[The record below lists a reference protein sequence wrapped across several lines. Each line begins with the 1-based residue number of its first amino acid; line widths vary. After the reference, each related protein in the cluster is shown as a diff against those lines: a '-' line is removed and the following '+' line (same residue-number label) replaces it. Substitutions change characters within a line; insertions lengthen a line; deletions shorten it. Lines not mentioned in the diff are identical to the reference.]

1 MKIIIDLQGAQS
13 TGSRN
18 RGIGRY
24 SLSITKAILE
34 IKKEH
39 EVVIVLSS
47 LFLEEINL
55 IRYELKDYI
64 EEKNIRIWSAPSGV
78 TFIEPS
84 HNQHRKN
91 AELIRET
98 FIASLNPDIVLIT
111 SLFEGLIDDA
121 VTSVGLMNYSIP
133 TAVILYDLIPLINSK
148 PYLDNPD
155 VKRWYE
161 EKIEHLKRA
170 DLLLS
175 ISESSKQEAL
185 EYLKFSDNNVVN
197 ISTASDSQFKKIELS
212 ENQKNE
218 VLKKYHFN
226 KEFLMYTGGIDHRKN
241 IEGLIRSYAL
251 LTKSIRSEHQLAIVC
266 SISDDQRLILNSLT
280 KSVGLNENEVI
291 FTGYIPED
299 DLVSLYNL
307 CKAFIFPSWHEG
319 FGLPALEAMN
329 CGAPVIASNRSSL
342 PEVIG
347 LDDALFDS
355 LDDNIMSKKIEQI
368 LTDETFRE
376 KLIEHANFQIEKFS
390 WEQSAKKAIDAL
402 EIFID
407 KHEKRKIDK
416 PINRLKLAYVSP
428 LPPQKSGISDYSAE
442 LLPFL
447 NEYYDIDVIVEQE
460 SISDDWINKNL
471 SVHNTEWFKNN
482 AITYD
487 RILYHFGNSHYHQHM
502 FGLINE
508 YPGIVVL
515 HDFYLGHVIDSMGVL
530 NTELYYSH
538 GYKPFNDQDSELVW
552 NYPTNKR
559 VLDHSKGIIVHSEN
573 SKKLADKWYGD
584 EFSKNW
590 SIIPHLRVSSEKQLK
605 QEVRKKL
612 NISKDAFVVCSFGLL
627 GLSKLNQKLLDA
639 WLASSLSKN
648 KNSYLVFVGENDHG
662 EYGNNL
668 VNIIENSNC
677 SSQIKIT
684 GWADT
689 SIFRDYLSVT
699 DIGVQLRTMSRG
711 ETSGTVLDCMNYG
724 IATIVNSNG
733 SMADLDDETI
743 VKLPD
748 EFTQEELV
756 NALEELYVNDKK
768 RDILGKKAK
777 ETILSNHAPD
787 KCARKYFEFIETF
800 YTNNI
805 NENDA
810 LIDSLI
816 KNNINIDDS
825 NLKQLADCISKN
837 HQYSG
842 EKQLFIDVSSLVKID
857 SKSGIQRVVKSI
869 LKELLENPP
878 AGYRIEPV
886 YSTVEEYGYKYAR
899 NFTYDFLS
907 YPLQDN
913 RENLI
918 DFKQGDIFLGL
929 DLSPIVI
936 SKVEFYKILK
946 SFGVKTYFIIYDILP
961 IIHPEWWTENICE
974 IHTKWLE
981 TVLNIS
987 DSVISIS
994 KAVSYEVK
1002 DWVNKKDIKKNIPLE
1017 YKYFHLGADVKN
1029 SMPSKG
1035 LLNDTNVVLD
1045 KLKSKIS
1052 FLSVGTIEPRK
1063 GHKQTILAFE
1073 KLWSKNIDVN
1083 LVIVG
1088 KLGWLMNDFAS
1099 KVRNHPERNKRLFWL
1114 EGISDEYLEKVYE
1127 TSTCLIAA
1135 SEGEGFGLPLIEAAQ
1150 HKKPIIARDI
1160 PVFKEVAKEFAYYF
1174 ENTNEANVL
1183 CKAIKEWL
1191 ELYKDDK
1198 HPKSQNM
1205 PWLTW
1210 QESTKILLD
1219 KILIP

>member
-111 SLFEGLIDDA
+111 SLFEGLVDDA

-175 ISESSKQEAL
+175 ISESSKQEAIK
-185 EYLKFSDNNVVN
+185 YLKFSDNNVVN

-376 KLIEHANFQIEKFS
+376 KLIEHANIQIEKFS

-487 RILYHFGNSHYHQHM
+487 RILYHFGNSHFHQHM

-508 YPGIVVL
+508 YPGTVVL
-515 HDFYLGHVIDSMGVL
+515 HDFYLGHVIDSMGIL
-530 NTELYYSH
+530 NNELYYSH
-538 GYKPFNDQDSELVW
+538 GYKPLNDEESEFAW

-573 SKKLADKWYGD
+573 SRKLADIWYGD
-584 EFSKNW
+584 EFSKAW
-590 SIIPHLRVSSEKQLK
+590 AVIPLLRIPSKKESKE
-605 QEVRKKL
+605 EIRKKL
-612 NISKDAFVVCSFGLL
+612 NIPSNSLVVASFGLL
-627 GLSKLNQKLLDA
+627 GLTKQNQKLLDA
-639 WLASSLSKN
+639 WLSSSLSKD
-648 KNSYLVFVGENDHG
+648 KNSYLIFIGENDNS
-662 EYGNNL
+662 EYGK
-668 VNIIENSNC
+668 IIENTIKKSNHE
-677 SSQIKIT
+677 SQIKIT
-684 GWADT
+684 GWTDT
-689 SIFRDYLSVT
+689 DLYIDYLNIS
-699 DIGVQLRTMSRG
+699 DIGVQLRTKSRG
-711 ETSGTVLDCMNYG
+711 ETSASVLDCMNYG
-724 IATIVNSNG
+724 LATIVNANG
-733 SMADLDDETI
+733 SMADLDDDTI

-748 EFTQEELV
+748 EFTQEELI
-756 NALEELYVNDKK
+756 NALEELYFNEKK

-787 KCARKYFEFIETF
+787 KCARKYFESIETF
-800 YTNNI
+800 YSNNI

-825 NLKQLADCISKN
+825 NLKQLADCISRN

-1088 KLGWLMNDFAS
+1088 KLGWLMDDFAS

-1219 KILIP
+1219 KILIS

>member
-111 SLFEGLIDDA
+111 SLFEGLVDDA

-197 ISTASDSQFKKIELS
+197 ISTASDSQFKKIDLS

-376 KLIEHANFQIEKFS
+376 KLIEHANIQIEKFS

-508 YPGIVVL
+508 YPGTVVL
-515 HDFYLGHVIDSMGVL
+515 HDFYLGHVIDSMGIL
-530 NTELYYSH
+530 NNELYYSH
-538 GYKPFNDQDSELVW
+538 GYKPLNDEESEFAW

-573 SKKLADKWYGD
+573 SRKLADIWYGD
-584 EFSKNW
+584 EFSKAW
-590 SIIPHLRVSSEKQLK
+590 AVIPLLRIPSKKESKE
-605 QEVRKKL
+605 EIRKKL
-612 NISKDAFVVCSFGLL
+612 NIPSNSLVVASFGLL
-627 GLSKLNQKLLDA
+627 GLTKQNQKLLDA
-639 WLASSLSKN
+639 WLSSSLSKD
-648 KNSYLVFVGENDHG
+648 KNSYLIFIGENDNS
-662 EYGNNL
+662 EYGK
-668 VNIIENSNC
+668 IIENTIKKSNHE
-677 SSQIKIT
+677 SQIKIT
-684 GWADT
+684 GWTDT
-689 SIFRDYLSVT
+689 DLYIDYLNIS
-699 DIGVQLRTMSRG
+699 DIGVQLRTKSRG
-711 ETSGTVLDCMNYG
+711 ETSASVLDCMNYG
-724 IATIVNSNG
+724 LATIVNANG
-733 SMADLDDETI
+733 SMADLDDDTI

-748 EFTQEELV
+748 EFTQEELI
-756 NALEELYVNDKK
+756 NALEELYFNEKK

-787 KCARKYFEFIETF
+787 KCARKYFEFIENF
-800 YTNNI
+800 YSNNI

-825 NLKQLADCISKN
+825 NLKQLADCISRN

-1088 KLGWLMNDFAS
+1088 KLGWLMDDFAS

-1160 PVFKEVAKEFAYYF
+1160 PVFREVAGEFAYYF
-1174 ENTNEANVL
+1174 ENKNEPEVL
-1183 CKAIKEWL
+1183 VEAIKEWL

-1198 HPKSQNM
+1198 HPKSHNI

-1219 KILIP
+1219 KIII

>member
-34 IKKEH
+34 NKKEH

-78 TFIEPS
+78 TFIQPS

-111 SLFEGLIDDA
+111 SLFEGLLDDA
-121 VTSVGLMNYSIP
+121 VTSIGLMNYSVP
-133 TAVILYDLIPLINSK
+133 TAVILYDLIPLINST
-148 PYLDNPD
+148 PYLDNPV
-155 VKRWYE
+155 VKKWYE

-175 ISESSKQEAL
+175 ISASSKQEAH

-218 VLKKYHFN
+218 VLKKYHVN

-251 LTKSIRSEHQLAIVC
+251 LSKSIRSEHQLAIVC
-266 SISDDQRLILNSLT
+266 SISDEQKATLNLLA
-280 KSVGLNENEVI
+280 KSVSLDENEI
-291 FTGYIPED
+291 IYTGYIPED
-299 DLVSLYNL
+299 DLISLYNL

-319 FGLPALEAMN
+319 FGLPVLEAMN

-347 LDDALFDS
+347 LDEALFDS
-355 LDDNIMSKKIEQI
+355 LDDNIMSEKIKQI

-376 KLIEHANFQIEKFS
+376 KLIKHANIQIKKFS
-390 WEQSAKKAIDAL
+390 WEQSAKKAIGAL
-402 EIFID
+402 ETFID
-407 KHEKRKIDK
+407 KNERKKIHK
-416 PINRLKLAYVSP
+416 PVNRLKLAYISP

-460 SISDDWINKNL
+460 SISDDWINVNL
-471 SVHNTEWFKNN
+471 SVHDTEWFKNN
-482 AITYD
+482 ATTYD
-487 RILYHFGNSHYHQHM
+487 RVLYHFGNSHFHQHM
-502 FGLINE
+502 FGLLNE
-508 YPGIVVL
+508 YPGSMVL
-515 HDFYLGHVIDSMGVL
+515 HDFYLGHVIDSKGIL
-530 NTELYYSH
+530 NNELYYSH
-538 GYKPFNDQDSELVW
+538 GYKPFTDKKDEFVW

-584 EFSKNW
+584 KFSKDW
-590 SIIPHLRVSSEKQLK
+590 EVIPLLRIPSKKESKE
-605 QEVRKKL
+605 ETRKKL
-612 NISKDAFVVCSFGLL
+612 IIPSNAFVVASFGLL
-627 GLSKLNQKLLDA
+627 GLTKQNQKLLDA
-639 WLASSLSKN
+639 WLSSSLSKD
-648 KNSYLVFVGENDHG
+648 KNSYLIFVGENDNS
-662 EYGNNL
+662 EYGK
-668 VNIIENSNC
+668 IIENTIKKNNYE
-677 SSQIKIT
+677 SQVKIT
-684 GWADT
+684 GWTDT
-689 SIFRDYLSVT
+689 DLYIDYLNAS
-699 DIGVQLRTMSRG
+699 DIGVQLRTKSRG
-711 ETSGTVLDCMNYG
+711 ETSASVLDCMNYG
-724 IATIVNSNG
+724 LATIVNANG

-743 VKLPD
+743 VKIPD
-748 EFTQEELV
+748 EFTQEELI

-768 RDILGKKAK
+768 RDILGEKAR
-777 ETILSNHAPD
+777 EIILSNHAPD
-787 KCARKYFEFIETF
+787 KCARKYFESIETF
-800 YTNNI
+800 YTDNI
-805 NENDA
+805 NENNG
-810 LIDSLI
+810 LVDSLI
-816 KNNINIDDS
+816 ENNINIDD
-825 NLKQLADCISKN
+825 NDLKQLANSISKN
-837 HQYSG
+837 HQYFG
-842 EKQLFIDVSSLVKID
+842 EKQLFIDVSALVKVD

-878 AGYRIEPV
+878 SGYRIEPV
-886 YSTVEEYGYKYAR
+886 YSRVEDHGYKYAM

-929 DLSPIVI
+929 DLSPVVI
-936 SKVEFYKILK
+936 SKAEYYKVLK
-946 SFGVKTYFIIYDILP
+946 AYGVKTYFIIYDILP

-994 KAVSYEVK
+994 EAVSNEVK
-1002 DWVNKKDIKKNIPLE
+1002 DWVNKNDIKRKRDLKYN
-1017 YKYFHLGADVKN
+1017 YFHLGADIEN
-1029 SMPSKG
+1029 SMSSKG
-1035 LLNDTNVVLD
+1035 LLNDTNIILD

-1063 GHKQTILAFE
+1063 GHKQTLLAFE
-1073 KLWSKNIDVN
+1073 KLWSEDIDVN
-1083 LVIVG
+1083 FIIVG
-1088 KLGWLMNDFAS
+1088 KLGWMMDDFAI
-1099 KVRNHPERNKRLFWL
+1099 KVKNHKELNNRLFWL

-1127 TSTCLIAA
+1127 YSDCLIAA

-1150 HKKPIIARDI
+1150 KKLPIITRDI
-1160 PVFKEVAKEFAYYF
+1160 PVFKEVAGEFAYYF
-1174 ENTNEANVL
+1174 ENSNEPQVL
-1183 CKAIKEWL
+1183 VDCIEKWL
-1191 ELYKDDK
+1191 EFYKNDK
-1198 HPKSQNM
+1198 HIKSNNM

-1210 QESTKILLD
+1210 KESTAQLLNCIIKD
-1219 KILIP
+1219 

>member
-13 TGSRN
+13 IGNRN
-18 RGIGRY
+18 RGISRY

-34 IKKEH
+34 NKKEH

-111 SLFEGLIDDA
+111 SLFEGLVDDA

-376 KLIEHANFQIEKFS
+376 KLIEHANIQIEKFS

-482 AITYD
+482 AATYD
-487 RILYHFGNSHYHQHM
+487 RILYHFGNSPFHQHM

-508 YPGIVVL
+508 YPGTVVL
-515 HDFYLGHVIDSMGVL
+515 HDFYLGHVIDSMGIL
-530 NTELYYSH
+530 NNELYYSH
-538 GYKPFNDQDSELVW
+538 GYKPLNDEESEFAW

-573 SKKLADKWYGD
+573 SRKLADIWYGD
-584 EFSKNW
+584 EFSKAW
-590 SIIPHLRVSSEKQLK
+590 EVIPLLRIPSKKESKE
-605 QEVRKKL
+605 EIRKKL
-612 NISKDAFVVCSFGLL
+612 NIPSNAFIVASFGLL
-627 GLSKLNQKLLDA
+627 GLTKQNQKLLDA
-639 WLASSLSKN
+639 WLSSSLSKD
-648 KNSYLVFVGENDHG
+648 KNSYLIFIGENDNS
-662 EYGNNL
+662 EYGK
-668 VNIIENSNC
+668 IIENTIKKSNHEY
-677 SSQIKIT
+677 QIKIT
-684 GWADT
+684 GWADADLY
-689 SIFRDYLSVT
+689 IDYLNIS
-699 DIGVQLRTMSRG
+699 DIGVQLRTKSRG
-711 ETSGTVLDCMNYG
+711 ETSASVLDCMNYG
-724 IATIVNSNG
+724 LATIVNSNG

-756 NALEELYVNDKK
+756 NALEELYFNEKK

-787 KCARKYFEFIETF
+787 KCARKYFEFIENF
-800 YTNNI
+800 YSNNI

-842 EKQLFIDVSSLVKID
+842 EKQLFIDVSELVKVD

-886 YSTVEEYGYKYAR
+886 YSTVEDYGYKYAK

-918 DFKQGDIFLGL
+918 DFRQGDIFLGL
-929 DLSPIVI
+929 DLSHVVI
-936 SKVEFYKILK
+936 SKAEYYKVLK
-946 SFGVKTYFIIYDILP
+946 AYGVKTYFIIYDILP
-961 IIHPEWWTENICE
+961 ILHPEWWPENGSN
-974 IHTKWLE
+974 IHTVWLK
-981 TVLNIS
+981 TIAQVS
-987 DSVISIS
+987 DKLISIS
-994 KAVSYEVK
+994 EAVSDDVEM
-1002 DWVNKKDIKKNIPLE
+1002 WIEQNNIKTPKGIE
-1017 YKYFHLGADVKN
+1017 YKYFHLGADIDN
-1029 SMPSKG
+1029 STPSKG
-1035 LLNDTNVVLD
+1035 LPKNSQEVLG
-1045 KLKSKIS
+1045 KFESTKT
-1052 FLSVGTIEPRK
+1052 FLMVGTLEPRK
-1063 GHKQTILAFE
+1063 GHKQTLLAFE
-1073 KLWSKNIDVN
+1073 ELWQKNNNIN

-1088 KLGWLMNDFAS
+1088 KQGWLMDDFAS

-1219 KILIP
+1219 KIII

>member
-111 SLFEGLIDDA
+111 SLFEGLVDDA

-197 ISTASDSQFKKIELS
+197 ISTASDSQFKKIDLS

-342 PEVIG
+342 PEVVG

-376 KLIEHANFQIEKFS
+376 NLIEHANIQIEKFS

-487 RILYHFGNSHYHQHM
+487 RILYHFGNSHFHQHM

-508 YPGIVVL
+508 YPGTVVL
-515 HDFYLGHVIDSMGVL
+515 HDFYLGHVIDSMGIL
-530 NTELYYSH
+530 NNELYYSH
-538 GYKPFNDQDSELVW
+538 GYKPLNDEESEFAW

-573 SKKLADKWYGD
+573 SRKLADIWYGD
-584 EFSKNW
+584 EFSKAW
-590 SIIPHLRVSSEKQLK
+590 AVIPLLRIPSKKESKE
-605 QEVRKKL
+605 EIRKKL
-612 NISKDAFVVCSFGLL
+612 NIPSNSLVVASFGLL
-627 GLSKLNQKLLDA
+627 GLTKQNQKLLDA
-639 WLASSLSKN
+639 WLSSSLSKD
-648 KNSYLVFVGENDHG
+648 KNSYLIFIGENDNS
-662 EYGNNL
+662 EYGK
-668 VNIIENSNC
+668 IIENTIKKSNHE
-677 SSQIKIT
+677 SQIKIT
-684 GWADT
+684 GWTDT
-689 SIFRDYLSVT
+689 DLYIDYLNIS
-699 DIGVQLRTMSRG
+699 DIGVQLRTKSRG
-711 ETSGTVLDCMNYG
+711 ETSASVLDCMNYG
-724 IATIVNSNG
+724 LATIVNANG
-733 SMADLDDETI
+733 SMADLDDDTI

-748 EFTQEELV
+748 EFTQEELI
-756 NALEELYVNDKK
+756 NALEELYFNEKK

-787 KCARKYFEFIETF
+787 KCARKYFEFIENF
-800 YTNNI
+800 YSNNI

-825 NLKQLADCISKN
+825 NLKQLADCISRN

-1088 KLGWLMNDFAS
+1088 KLGWLMDDFAS

-1210 QESTKILLD
+1210 EQSTKILLD